1 MIDPQ
6 RHRQLFLDDGA
17 VESMSGLRRILHQP
31 INSTPVII
39 PDRSR
44 GERAVQSA
52 SVPQWNPEI
61 DLWEWWYKGFT
72 TYTDEHLTLH
82 ATSADGVCW

>member
-17 VESMSGLRRILHQP
+17 VESMSGLRRVLHQP

-61 DLWEWWYKGFT
+61 DRGSGGT
-72 TYTDEHLTLH
+72 RASPPTRMST
-82 ATSADGVCW
+82 